1 MPEHSDV
8 SKPDTLP
15 YLPPGQGAVQLAV
28 GSADV
33 APYRP
38 ALQFVHTVAPV
49 REYLPAGQLT
59 AVALTDAEGHTY
71 PALQLP
77 EHPVVARPAVDP
89 YRPAAQSTHT
99 LAPVREYLPAGQI
112 AEVALVDP
120 AAHMYP
126 ALQFASHC
134 TKN

>member
-1 MPEHSDV
+1 V
-8 SKPDTLP
+8 SKPDVLP

-38 ALQFVHTVAPV
+38 AVQSVQVAAPA
-49 REYLPAGQLT
+49 REYLPAGHIT
-59 AVALTDAEGHTY
+59 AVALTDATGHTY

-77 EHPVVARPAVDP
+77 VHPVVARPDVDP

-112 AEVALVDP
+112 AAVALVDP
-120 AAHMYP
+120 AT
-126 ALQFASHC
+126 Q
-134 TKN
+134 